1 MAVSRRLGRVGPIPG
16 LLLAPGVLI
25 ILAVYVGC
33 TLWSVWISFTS
44 SKAFPSNN
52 FVGFDQYERLLDN
65 ERWSISV
72 HNLLIFGTGL
82 VGVCLVLGFLMAV
95 FLDQKI
101 RGEDFFRTIFLYP
114 FSMSFIVT
122 GVAWQW
128 FLNPEFG
135 LQKVVRSLGWSSFTF
150 DWLVN
155 PDKVIFALLIAAV
168 WQASGLVMAILL
180 AGLRGIDED
189 IWKATR
195 IDGIPAW
202 RVYASVIVPML
213 APMFA
218 TAAVLLSVTVIKAF
232 DLVKSMTTGGPG
244 LSSEVPAKFIMD
256 LMFERA
262 NIGMA
267 TAASTLLLVTVIVIV
282 VPLLYAQSRR
292 AAKGGGH

>member
-1 MAVSRRLGRVGPIPG
+1 MAVSRRLGRVGLIPG
-16 LLLAPGVLI
+16 LLLTPGVLI
-25 ILAVYVGC
+25 ILCVYVGC

-52 FVGFDQYERLLDN
+52 FVGLAQYERLLDN

-72 HNLLIFGTGL
+72 HNLVIFGTGL
-82 VGVCLVLGFLMAV
+82 VCICLVLGFLMAV

-135 LQKVVRSLGWSSFTF
+135 LQQVVRNLGWSSFTF

-155 PDKVIFALLIAAV
+155 PDRVIFALLIAAV

-202 RVYASVIVPML
+202 RVYASVIMPML

>member
-1 MAVSRRLGRVGPIPG
+1 MATSKRLGRIGLLPG
-16 LLLAPGVLI
+16 LLLAPSVLI
-25 ILAVYVGC
+25 VLAVYVAC

-52 FVGFDQYERLLDN
+52 FVGLAQYARLLDN
-65 ERWSISV
+65 ERWQISV
-72 HNLLIFGTGL
+72 SNLLVFGTGL
-82 VGVCLVLGFLMAV
+82 ILICLTLGFLLAV
-95 FLDQKI
+95 FIDQKV
-101 RGEDFFRTIFLYP
+101 RGEDGFRTIFLYP

-135 LQKVVRSLGWSSFTF
+135 LQKVVRDLGWTSFTF
-150 DWLVN
+150 DWLISQER
-155 PDKVIFALLIAAV
+155 VIYAVLIAGV

-189 IWKATR
+189 IWKASR
-195 IDGIPAW
+195 IDGIPRW
-202 RVYASVIVPML
+202 RMYVQVIVPML

-232 DLVKSMTTGGPG
+232 DLVKAMTTGGPG

-262 NIGMA
+262 NIGLA
-267 TAASTLLLVTVIVIV
+267 TAASTLLLATVVIIVA
-282 VPLLYAQSRR
+282 PLLYMQSRR
-292 AAKGGGH
+292 AGAA